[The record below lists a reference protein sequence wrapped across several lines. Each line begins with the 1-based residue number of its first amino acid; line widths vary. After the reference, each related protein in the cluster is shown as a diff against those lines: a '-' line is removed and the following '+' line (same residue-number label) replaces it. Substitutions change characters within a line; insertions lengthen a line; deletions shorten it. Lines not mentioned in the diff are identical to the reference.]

1 MDANHLPRYK
11 RLLLVKHDELSA
23 ARDETTALVPRAGES
38 EGDLMDCASA
48 DTEAELQVRLRQ
60 SDGRVLKA
68 IENAL
73 ARIRAGSFRVCEA
86 CQQLISQ
93 TRLEAVPW
101 TRLCRECKERE
112 QSAA

>member
-1 MDANHLPRYK
+1 MDANHLHRYK
-11 RLLLVKHDELSA
+11 RLLLAKQDELSA

-38 EGDLMDCASA
+38 EGDLMDYARA
-48 DTEAELQVRLRQ
+48 DAEAELQVRLRQ
-60 SDGRVLKA
+60 SDGRLLKA

-73 ARIRAGSFRVCEA
+73 ARIRAGSFGVCES
-86 CQQLISQ
+86 CQQPISQ
-93 TRLEAVPW
+93 ARLEAVPW